1 MSFVRPIPDGIS
13 WLKTTLPVVVV
24 VGLYHD
30 GRQIFPDE
38 VERNYDGA
46 RSSRRKIKKNEQKKY
61 KNKNKTPPRQ
71 MQTEETNDKEKQ
83 YAWGRLRSL
92 FHFRLS
98 VPSLHFLLTKK
109 NKLLGTRSVD
119 HDRMGLTDPFDSFLL
134 SEIVCVYFFFNL
146 SVRMLLGSAGV
157 LLGFGPDSS
166 RALVG
171 FGGA

>member
-1 MSFVRPIPDGIS
+1 M
-13 WLKTTLPVVVV
+13 
-24 VGLYHD
+24 
-30 GRQIFPDE
+30 
-38 VERNYDGA
+38 
-46 RSSRRKIKKNEQKKY
+46 
-61 KNKNKTPPRQ
+61 
-71 MQTEETNDKEKQ
+71 
-83 YAWGRLRSL
+83 
-92 FHFRLS
+92 
-98 VPSLHFLLTKK
+98 
-109 NKLLGTRSVD
+109 GTRSVD